1 MLIHSD
7 GVWVDSGHFVFGRPR
22 NDLIELESKKTQGWC
37 SEVGERMGKTRGR
50 MGLIIEK
57 WEV

>member
-1 MLIHSD
+1 M
-7 GVWVDSGHFVFGRPR
+7 FGRPR